1 MNDMKKC
8 CFIIPY
14 FGRFNNYFPLFLKS
28 CGYNNDFNWLIIT
41 DDTTKYDY
49 PQNFEVLNMSFTE
62 LKELI
67 QSKFDFKIA
76 LNSPY
81 KLCDY
86 KPAYGYIFEEY
97 IKDYQYWGHCDVDTI
112 MGNLSNFLTN
122 TLLEKYDKLFC
133 QGHMTIYRNTFE
145 NNRVFMSVY
154 KGISL
159 YKKVF
164 SKNDICWFDEEWKD
178 EYNINEIF
186 LSRHKNVYSKDLSF
200 NIYIPKIKF
209 IRTMYVGKENE
220 NDGHGYKN
228 ESFKNALYLW
238 NHGSLYRL
246 VKKGNEIL
254 KEEYLYMHFQSR
266 SMRFSKLLNL
276 QQNIIKII
284 PNCFMPL
291 EVDSVTKE
299 NFDKIKKSFFFTYI
313 DVKIIAKFRRFLER
327 NKRNVFR

>member
-1 MNDMKKC
+1 MRSII
-8 CFIIPY
+8 FIIPY
-14 FGRFNNYFPLFLKS
+14 FGDLPNFFPLFLKS
-28 CGYNNDFNWLIIT
+28 CSWNKDFNWLLIT
-41 DDTTKYDY
+41 DCNVQYDY
-49 PQNFEVLNMSFTE
+49 PQNFEVLNMSFAQ

-76 LNSPY
+76 LNTPY

-97 IKDYQYWGHCDVDTI
+97 IKDYRYWGHCDVDTI
-112 MGNLSNFLTN
+112 MGNLSKFLTN

-133 QGHMTIYRNTFE
+133 LGHMTIYRNTLE
-145 NNRVFMSVY
+145 NNRVFMSEY
-154 KGISL
+154 KSTSL

-164 SKNDICWFDEEWKD
+164 SINDICWFDEEWKD

-186 LSRHKNVYSKDLSF
+186 LSRHKNVYLQDLSF

-209 IRTMYVGKENE
+209 IRTIYVGKENK

-228 ESFKNALYLW
+228 ESFKHALYLW
-238 NHGSLYRL
+238 DHGSLYRL
-246 VKKGNEIL
+246 LKKGNEII

-266 SMRFSKLLNL
+266 KMKISKLLNL

-284 PNCFMPL
+284 PNTFMPL
-291 EVDSVTKE
+291 EVNSVTNE
-299 NFDKIKKSFFFTYI
+299 NFDKIKKISLFTYV
-313 DVKIIAKFRRFLER
+313 DVRIIARLQRFW
-327 NKRNVFR
+327 NKITRNVCR

>member
-1 MNDMKKC
+1 MRSII
-8 CFIIPY
+8 FIIPY
-14 FGRFNNYFPLFLKS
+14 FGDLPNFFPLFLKS
-28 CGYNNDFNWLIIT
+28 CSWNKDFNWLLIT
-41 DDTTKYDY
+41 DCNVQYDY
-49 PQNFEVLNMSFTE
+49 PQNFEVLNMSFAQ

-76 LNSPY
+76 LNTPY

-97 IKDYQYWGHCDVDTI
+97 IKDYRYWGHCDVDTI

-133 QGHMTIYRNTFE
+133 LGHMTIYRNTLE
-145 NNRVFMSVY
+145 NNRVFMSEY
-154 KGISL
+154 KSTSL

-164 SKNDICWFDEEWKD
+164 SINDICWFDEEWKD

-186 LSRHKNVYSKDLSF
+186 LSRHKNVYLQDLSF

-209 IRTMYVGKENE
+209 IRTIYVGKENK

-228 ESFKNALYLW
+228 ESFKHALYLW
-238 NHGSLYRL
+238 DHGSLYRL
-246 VKKGNEIL
+246 LKKGNEII

-266 SMRFSKLLNL
+266 KMKISKLLNL

-284 PNCFMPL
+284 PNTFMPL
-291 EVDSVTKE
+291 EVNSVTNE
-299 NFDKIKKSFFFTYI
+299 NFDKIKKISLFTYV
-313 DVKIIAKFRRFLER
+313 DVRIIARLQRFW
-327 NKRNVFR
+327 KKITRNVCR